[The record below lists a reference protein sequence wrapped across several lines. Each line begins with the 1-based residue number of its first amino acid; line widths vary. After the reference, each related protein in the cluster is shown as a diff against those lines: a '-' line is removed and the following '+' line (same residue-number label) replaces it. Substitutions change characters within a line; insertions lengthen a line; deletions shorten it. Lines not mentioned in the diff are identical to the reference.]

1 MILLMAKAMEKGPN
15 GIVWSTVQSGL
26 IFPFLMGIVFFN
38 VAVTEKLV
46 SGFVLIAVSVLLYGL
61 SREKPS
67 EESLQTG
74 EHTVG
79 KKQKKHWYF
88 FALCG
93 MLCCGLN
100 QCSNNIPSYFPE
112 CAGITSVYKALFC
125 GLGTL
130 SAWTL
135 TSFWKKEIFHLD
147 IRNRQPLKILFY
159 AISMTAVGVTSTYL
173 FLYRGLDL
181 LAKAGVGSVA
191 YPVAVCS
198 CILGF
203 ILYTFIFLKE
213 RLSKLQVLGLA
224 AGL

>member
-88 FALCG
+88 
-93 MLCCGLN
+93 
-100 QCSNNIPSYFPE
+100 SNHVPSS
-112 CAGITSVYKALFC
+112 A
-125 GLGTL
+125 TL
-130 SAWTL
+130 SVK
-135 TSFWKKEIFHLD
+135 S
-147 IRNRQPLKILFY
+147 
-159 AISMTAVGVTSTYL
+159 S
-173 FLYRGLDL
+173 
-181 LAKAGVGSVA
+181 
-191 YPVAVCS
+191 
-198 CILGF
+198 
-203 ILYTFIFLKE
+203 
-213 RLSKLQVLGLA
+213 LSSKRRD
-224 AGL
+224 